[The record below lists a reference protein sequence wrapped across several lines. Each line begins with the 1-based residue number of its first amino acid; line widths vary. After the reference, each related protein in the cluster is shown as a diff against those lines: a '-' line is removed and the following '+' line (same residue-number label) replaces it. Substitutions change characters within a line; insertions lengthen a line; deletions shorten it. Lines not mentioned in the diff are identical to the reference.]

1 MAKKS
6 KDDRDDDRPKR
17 TEPVKRD
24 GAYVMMLFIA
34 LVATATGCVLL
45 YLDNDEYGGKPAP
58 KEPAPV
64 VMKLGEAP
72 PKVETPVTPPA
83 GGGGDPAPM
92 PKTDPMMPMMP

>member
-6 KDDRDDDRPKR
+6 RDDDDRPKR
-17 TEPVKRD
+17 AEPVKRD
-24 GAYVMMLFIA
+24 GAYVMMLFIT

-58 KEPAPV
+58 KEPPPV
-64 VMKLGEAP
+64 VLKLGEAP
-72 PKVETPVTPPA
+72 PKVETPVTPAPPP
-83 GGGGDPAPM
+83 GGDPMPM